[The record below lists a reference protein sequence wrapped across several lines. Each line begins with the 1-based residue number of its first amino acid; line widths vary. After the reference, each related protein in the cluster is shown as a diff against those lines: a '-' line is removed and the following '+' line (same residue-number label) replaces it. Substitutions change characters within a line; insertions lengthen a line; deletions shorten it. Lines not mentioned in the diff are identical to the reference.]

1 VLNRRR
7 RARPVTAPGALAA
20 ALLAGCTAA
29 PAPAPFDVIDPSW
42 SRAGVLEVS
51 WVADQ
56 SGEPTARLRTVVTLD
71 ADGRVSSMDTA
82 EVSDGVVAYRGVW
95 NRDGDSS
102 IAEAPGCAAQTEPVD
117 VPDRL
122 PALLAEA
129 FGPVDSAT
137 TDGWTVTDGVAS
149 RPGPG
154 GDTVESVP
162 LAPLD
167 GRALTETENGTGRV
181 VARTRDIAVR
191 TLAAAPALP
200 ACGAA
205 A

>member
-1 VLNRRR
+1 MLTRPWG
-7 RARPVTAPGALAA
+7 ARPVLVPGALAA
-20 ALLAGCTAA
+20 VLLAGCTAA
-29 PAPAPFDVIDPSW
+29 PAPFDVVDPAW
-42 SRAGVLEVS
+42 SRARVLEVS

-56 SGEPTARLRTVVTLD
+56 SGEPAARVRTVLTLD

-82 EVSDGVVAYRGVW
+82 EVSDGVVAYRGAW
-95 NRDGDSS
+95 SRDGGTS
-102 IAEAPGCAAQTEPVD
+102 IAEAPGCAAETDEVD

-129 FGPVDSAT
+129 FGPVDAAT

-162 LAPLD
+162 LAPLH
-167 GRALTETENGTGRV
+167 GRALTETENDTGRV
-181 VARTRDIAVR
+181 VARTRDITVR
-191 TLAAAPALP
+191 TLATAPALP